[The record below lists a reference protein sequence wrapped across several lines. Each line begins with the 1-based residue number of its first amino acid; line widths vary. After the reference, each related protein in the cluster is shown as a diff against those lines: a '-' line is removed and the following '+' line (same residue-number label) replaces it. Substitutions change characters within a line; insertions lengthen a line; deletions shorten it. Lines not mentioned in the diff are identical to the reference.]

1 MSAGSKRIIG
11 QQAGIEKTGME
22 KSAPEGLINHVPI
35 RSVSDWQIVSA
46 RLQTCSSGG
55 AGGAQRQQNTVAL
68 HFLAG
73 APHGCPTLPRGWRT
87 PGWPTCCHDLDQVL
101 WLTVKTEPERR
112 MRPNL
117 ILERSSLFFSFEA
130 SGRGPAFTKGCFFR
144 KLHNLALYQIC
155 DVVLIPLCGC
165 KTETCR

>member
-11 QQAGIEKTGME
+11 QRAGIEKTGME
-22 KSAPEGLINHVPI
+22 KSAPEGLINHMPI

-68 HFLAG
+68 GFLAG
-73 APHGCPTLPRGWRT
+73 ARHGCPTLPRGWRT

-101 WLTVKTEPERR
+101 WLTVKTEPEHR

-117 ILERSSLFFSFEA
+117 ILERSSLFSHSRRQE
-130 SGRGPAFTKGCFFR
+130 RGPAFTKGCFFSETSIIWHCI
-144 KLHNLALYQIC
+144 KFAMLFSY
-155 DVVLIPLCGC
+155 LCVGA
-165 KTETCR
+165 KQK